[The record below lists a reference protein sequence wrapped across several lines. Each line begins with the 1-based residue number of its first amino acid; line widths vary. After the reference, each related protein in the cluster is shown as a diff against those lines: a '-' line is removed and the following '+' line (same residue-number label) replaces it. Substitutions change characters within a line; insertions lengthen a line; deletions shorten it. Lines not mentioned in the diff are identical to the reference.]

1 MSEDVRNSELA
12 EDIATD
18 AVEVQEE
25 SQEGIVDNENLNEE
39 ADENLEEAAA
49 KKEMHDEEEEEET
62 EGKIKEEAPQ
72 VTIPKT
78 KAGTI
83 QAAVEMLK
91 KARKEDAQKLFAKM
105 IKVDETSEEDSIK
118 SADDAMKK
126 VKKAKDPKAGKVG
139 DDHGE
144 VVKAKI
150 ESLDFDEDLDA
161 LIKEEATLS
170 DEFRGKAGAIF
181 EAVLTSKLTQ
191 EVDRLESEYAS
202 NLEEEVSDM
211 TKDIVEKVD
220 GYLNYVVEQWM
231 SEHEV
236 AVNAGLRTE
245 IAEDFMAS
253 LQKVFTEHYIE
264 VPESKVDL
272 VDELNEQVNELEE
285 NLNKSTQDNIDLHQK
300 VQDFEKAEVVRE
312 NSVGLVDTDAEKLSS
327 LVEDIE
333 YDNRDNFD
341 VKVKTVKESYFKDG
355 VVTPADEADSLL
367 GEGTVDVDVSD
378 TMSAYTQAITK
389 YTK

>member
-49 KKEMHDEEEEEET
+49 KKEMHGEQEEEEEEV
-62 EGKIKEEAPQ
+62 KEEAPQ

-105 IKVDETSEEDSIK
+105 VKVDETSEEDSVK
-118 SADDAMKK
+118 SVDDAMKK
-126 VKKAKDPKAGKVG
+126 VKPVKAPGTKGVDTK
-139 DDHGE
+139 HGE
-144 VVKAKI
+144 VVKAKV

-170 DEFRGKAGAIF
+170 DEFKGKAGAIF

-231 SEHEV
+231 SENEV
-236 AVNAGLRTE
+236 AVSAGLRTE
-245 IAEDFMAS
+245 IAEDFMTS
-253 LQKVFTEHYIE
+253 LQRVFTEHYIE
-264 VPESKVDL
+264 VPEGKVDL
-272 VDELNEQVNELEE
+272 VDELNEQVTELEE

-312 NSVGLVDTDAEKLSS
+312 NSVGLVATDAEKLAS

-333 YDNRDNFD
+333 YDNRDNFE

-355 VVTPADEADSLL
+355 IETPADEADSLL

-378 TMSAYTQAITK
+378 SMAAYTQAITK